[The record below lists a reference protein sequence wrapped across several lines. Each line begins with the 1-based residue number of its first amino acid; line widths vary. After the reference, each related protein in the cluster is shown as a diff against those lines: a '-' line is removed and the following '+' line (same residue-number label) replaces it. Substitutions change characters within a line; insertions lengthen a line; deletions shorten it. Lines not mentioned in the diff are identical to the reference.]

1 MPIPKR
7 NHYTAE
13 TLKEAI
19 TPLLADLIDYNSL
32 ALVRIGKK
40 QYQCVLVRCE
50 VCQRSRY
57 IRLHEVL
64 QSGKPRPTRRCKH
77 CKTKGFL
84 FSGNIPDAFKGYIDL
99 SVQNIAHRS
108 PIVTITCPD
117 CGNVRKVSSAK
128 IVHGTRTTPYC
139 RRCKIIRVNTAK
151 RKTYSTGQGY
161 REVDVRTLAP
171 EVQRFI
177 KPMMKR
183 RNFKITEHRLIAAL
197 RMGRILS
204 RDEVVR
210 HLNGIKDDNRPE
222 NLIVGTVKDNN
233 SDHDSIRKEVM
244 VLREKERILAEAL
257 QQLGVDVATL
267 IQERWLVN
275 KPYNQCEE

>member
-1 MPIPKR
+1 
-7 NHYTAE
+7 
-13 TLKEAI
+13 
-19 TPLLADLIDYNSL
+19 
-32 ALVRIGKK
+32 
-40 QYQCVLVRCE
+40 
-50 VCQRSRY
+50 
-57 IRLHEVL
+57 
-64 QSGKPRPTRRCKH
+64 
-77 CKTKGFL
+77 
-84 FSGNIPDAFKGYIDL
+84 
-99 SVQNIAHRS
+99 
-108 PIVTITCPD
+108 
-117 CGNVRKVSSAK
+117 
-128 IVHGTRTTPYC
+128 
-139 RRCKIIRVNTAK
+139 
-151 RKTYSTGQGY
+151 
-161 REVDVRTLAP
+161 
-171 EVQRFI
+171 
-177 KPMMKR
+177 MMKR